1 MITTKKQKQIC
12 SSLNTN
18 RIFSFTI
25 SIFLLISIFSC
36 SDDSSFYP
44 NDPFLI
50 CKAEDSFCEYEY
62 HAPGF
67 VTITKGSRRKHF
79 ILTENGLKNSKIKE
93 GEPVAY
99 NPVNKLVL
107 VKAIT
112 DSAIEISAVN
122 SENGRTVS
130 SGIELPVFK
139 FSQEEIPY
147 GETED
152 FEYLSIPFLWSGCIQ
167 NDGTVVLLVNYKEP
181 DPNELIHG
189 RLARFLQKSY
199 DFLFVYEKGN
209 AKNVKKFAF
218 PDRFTQKNGET
229 DANSSLAEEPREIQ
243 CGKNGAIY
251 IFSEKNWESG
261 PDSDTHDIYGIFGRK
276 YSSPLGWNFEKIEL
290 NPQNGAENIQN
301 LGLIAYKEKIY
312 YNYFSEKEKQI
323 FTFSDDG
330 ESEKNVLLRRLEL
343 GEYEIPDEPVEKE
356 NGRFLFSETSDGKP
370 LVFFVKTR
378 KNAGEEERL
387 ELLNLN

>member
-1 MITTKKQKQIC
+1 M
-12 SSLNTN
+12 NTN
-18 RIFSFTI
+18 HIFSFTI
-25 SIFLLISIFSC
+25 SIFLLVFIVSC

-44 NDPFLI
+44 DDPFLI
-50 CKAEDSFCEYEY
+50 CKAEDSSCEYEY

-99 NPVNKLVL
+99 NPVNKLML

-112 DSAIEISAVN
+112 DSAIEISVVS

-130 SGIELPVFK
+130 SGIELPIFK
-139 FSQEEIPY
+139 FSQDEIPY
-147 GETED
+147 GETGD
-152 FEYLSIPFLWSGCIQ
+152 FEYLSIPFLWSGCLQ
-167 NDGTVVLLVNYKEP
+167 DDGTVVLLVNYKEP

-199 DFLFVYEKGN
+199 DFLFVYEKGD
-209 AKNVKKFAF
+209 AQNVKKFAF
-218 PDRFTQKNGET
+218 PDRLTQKNGET
-229 DANSSLAEEPREIQ
+229 GVNSGVAEEPREIQ
-243 CGKNGAIY
+243 CGKNGEIY
-251 IFSEKNWESG
+251 LFSEKNWENG
-261 PDSDTHDIYGIFGRK
+261 HDSDSPDIYGIFRPK
-276 YSSPLGWNFEKIEL
+276 YSFPLGWNFEKIEL
-290 NPQNGAENIQN
+290 DSQKGSKNIEN
-301 LGLIAYKEKIY
+301 LGFIAFDERIY
-312 YNYFSEKEKQI
+312 YNYFSEKKKRI
-323 FTFSDDG
+323 FTFSD
-330 ESEKNVLLRRLEL
+330 SRKSKEKVFLRRLEL
-343 GEYEIPDEPVEKE
+343 GESEIPYEPVEKE
-356 NGRFLFSETSDGKP
+356 KGRFLFSETSNGKP